1 MPSTL
6 DLQARATK
14 SDWIRED
21 ELRDMRDEVLM
32 QLVLLGAPGA
42 GKGTQATQISQAHGL
57 PHISTGDILREA
69 VEKKTDLGLQAKQF
83 MDSGQLVP
91 DELVINIVKE
101 RLTAADCDHGFI
113 LDGFPRTVAQAEVLQ
128 KVLEKM
134 GKKLDAVLDIE
145 VETDELIR
153 RLTQRRQCQS
163 CGKIYHLLY
172 NAPKAE
178 GVCDK
183 CGGELYQREDDQEI
197 AIKKRLEEYVKKT
210 QPLISY
216 YKNVDILQVID
227 GKQTADQVF
236 NDIERVLEAIG
247 HDN

>member
-1 MPSTL
+1 M
-6 DLQARATK
+6 
-14 SDWIRED
+14 
-21 ELRDMRDEVLM
+21 
-32 QLVLLGAPGA
+32 VLLGAPGA
-42 GKGTQATQISQAHGL
+42 GKGTQATLISQAYHL

-69 VEKKTDLGLQAKQF
+69 VEKKTELGLQAKNF

-101 RLTAADCDHGFI
+101 RLTATDCDGGFI

-134 GKKLDAVLDIE
+134 GKKLDVVLDVE
-145 VETDELIR
+145 VGTDELLR

-163 CGKIYHLLY
+163 CGKIYHLSY
-172 NAPKAE
+172 NPPSFE
-178 GVCDK
+178 GICDK
-183 CGGELYQREDDQEI
+183 CGGRLYQREDDQEI

-216 YKNVDILQVID
+216 YKNINILQIID
-227 GKQTADQVF
+227 GKQATEQVF
-236 NDIERVLEAIG
+236 SDIERVLEAIG